1 MPQLPR
7 PSPLEAGALVCGMT
21 VARQRAMSSPT
32 KPPMPPKITHP
43 ELAPQP
49 GEAVPR
55 TSQTPAE
62 ADEIGRKA
70 QEHNQVEPKR
80 RAR

>member
-1 MPQLPR
+1 
-7 PSPLEAGALVCGMT
+7 
-21 VARQRAMSSPT
+21 
-32 KPPMPPKITHP
+32 MPPKITHP